1 MELTIIVAIIAFLA
15 VTLLLV
21 GLLLFAKAKLTSS
34 GEVTIDI
41 NGGEKV
47 ITTES
52 GSTLLA
58 TLANNKVFLP
68 SACGGGGSCGM
79 CKCQVIEGG
88 GDILPTETGF
98 ITRKMAKEHWRLGCQ
113 VKVKENLKIQVP
125 EAVLGVKKWEC
136 TVVSNRNIST
146 FLKEFVVK
154 LPEGENLKF
163 RSGGY
168 IQIDIPKYDAIKF
181 SDMDVDEAYRADWD
195 KFKMWD
201 LVTTNPEA
209 TFRAYSMA
217 NHPAEGNII
226 MLNIRIATPPFDK
239 ATGGFMKVNPGIC
252 SSYIFSRK
260 PGDKVTISGP
270 YGEFFL
276 PDNLPD
282 TQELIFI
289 GGGAGM
295 APMRSHLM
303 HLFKTEKTKRP
314 VSFWYGAR
322 ALKEAPYV
330 DEFHA
335 IEKEFPNFK
344 FNLALD
350 RPDPEADAAGVKYTP
365 GFVHNVLYENYLKNH
380 QAPEDCIY
388 LMCGP
393 PMMIASVVKM
403 LDDHV
408 AYIIGYEDG
417 TVRPNG
423 RITRAEVATIFFRLL
438 TDDAR
443 QRNWS
448 SENNFSDVSADKWYN
463 NAVSTLCHMGVLG
476 GYSDGTFRP
485 NAPIT
490 RAEFAKIAV
499 SFAQTNG
506 SAVYSYFTD
515 VKTTDWFAPYV
526 TTAKD
531 SGLIEGY
538 SDGSF
543 KPENRITRAEA
554 CAIVNRVLGRK
565 PSKSHMK
572 ISGRIDWPDCT
583 TADWFYEA
591 IMEATNS
598 HTYQMGKRVETWN
611 DKLPQRDWVALEKIW
626 SRANSR

>member
-1 MELTIIVAIIAFLA
+1 MTTTILIAIAAFLA
-15 VTLLLV
+15 ITLVLVALLLY
-21 GLLLFAKAKLTSS
+21 AKAKLTSS
-34 GEVTIDI
+34 GDVVIDI

-52 GSTLLA
+52 GSTLLS

-79 CKCQVIEGG
+79 CKCQVLEGG

-98 ITRKMAKEHWRLGCQ
+98 ISRKLAKDHWRLGCQ
-113 VKVKENLKIQVP
+113 VKVKENMKIRVP

-181 SDMDVDEAYRADWD
+181 SSMDVDEKFRADWD

-201 LVTTNPEA
+201 LVTTNPEP

-252 SSYIFSRK
+252 SSYVFSRK
-260 PGDKVTISGP
+260 
-270 YGEFFL
+270 
-276 PDNLPD
+276 
-282 TQELIFI
+282 LIFI

-303 HLFKTEKTKRP
+303 HLFKTEKTDRP

-322 ALKEAPYV
+322 ALKEVPYL
-330 DEFHA
+330 DEFHQ
-335 IEKEFPNFK
+335 IEKDFPNFS

-403 LDDHV
+403 LD
-408 AYIIGYEDG
+408 
-417 TVRPNG
+417 N
-423 RITRAEVATIFFRLL
+423 L
-438 TDDAR
+438 
-443 QRNWS
+443 
-448 SENNFSDVSADKWYN
+448 
-463 NAVSTLCHMGVLG
+463 GV
-476 GYSDGTFRP
+476 P
-485 NAPIT
+485 
-490 RAEFAKIAV
+490 
-499 SFAQTNG
+499 
-506 SAVYSYFTD
+506 
-515 VKTTDWFAPYV
+515 
-526 TTAKD
+526 
-531 SGLIEGY
+531 
-538 SDGSF
+538 
-543 KPENRITRAEA
+543 PENILYD
-554 CAIVNRVLGRK
+554 NFG
-565 PSKSHMK
+565 S
-572 ISGRIDWPDCT
+572 
-583 TADWFYEA
+583 
-591 IMEATNS
+591 
-598 HTYQMGKRVETWN
+598 
-611 DKLPQRDWVALEKIW
+611 
-626 SRANSR
+626 